1 MPTGQAERLMPTL
14 RRVVMARQSAART
27 DGELLS
33 AFVQNAGGTEHP
45 CEGARS
51 PEAADA
57 FAELVRRHGAMV
69 LGVCRRVAGDYTT
82 ADDAF
87 QATFLV
93 LARRAASVRPRERV
107 GSWLYGVAYR
117 TALKARMVLA
127 RRRSREKQ
135 VDVMPEPTAPS
146 AVPAWSDLQIVID
159 EELARLPD
167 KFRLPVVLCD
177 LEGRPQRE
185 VAKHLNVPA
194 ATLAT
199 RLAAARRTLAARLTR
214 RGVALSGGALAGLL
228 GQHASASAVPYTL
241 ATGVVRAVELGA
253 AQGTLNSLV
262 SAQAVHLSEGVIRMM
277 MIAKLKA
284 VAVLAAVALA
294 LTTGLGVGL
303 VPAAAGDRPVATNEP
318 NAAKAIPVTA
328 ESIDEYVAERL
339 KNIRAEEPGLDDP
352 TFLRRLSLD
361 VRGTVPTEVETW
373 FFVSDGDEDKRAK
386 VVEWITDDEAK
397 RAAIAKKLGVPIER
411 VRVVRARVVT
421 DDVKGVSVAEVVEV
435 PDVTTAKVIET
446 LSLTTDGKKL
456 MVSDDA
462 KVVWGDKVVTN
473 KDSRIN
479 RTVVRVADEKSAKK
493 DDHLGIWSE
502 VIVGSKPAK
511 DTFFQSWT
519 ATSGDKDVFLTWAS
533 DGKQGGDKFTTT
545 VDLFVATPDNTDTEF
560 LKRVLT
566 DARGNGPTALELKYF
581 TEDKDPKKREKL
593 IDTLLKEPAVQ
604 KKLGDEWKKKMLAL
618 KSSNQKGQVEFF
630 YLVTPDHVIPEG
642 KKQNLVVPL
651 ELTPTKPFVV
661 PLPPTTPKVPKPPV
675 PPVPPAP
682 SAKPFIVPDAPAA
695 PAKPATPKTPAAP
708 KAPQS
713 DRLEKLV
720 GELIAAQK
728 SDEAILEAITLA
740 TLSRLPTDA
749 EKKLVLAVAGTAG
762 DRKTAWVA
770 VARALAGADVKKVDV
785 VVPKFRVELVDP
797 AAPPAP
803 PVPPAKP

>member
-33 AFVQNAGGTEHP
+33 AFVQNAGATEYPH
-45 CEGARS
+45 EGARS

-167 KFRLPVVLCD
+167 KLRLPVVLCD

-199 RLAAARRTLAARLTR
+199 RLASARRTLAARLTR

-228 GQHASASAVPYTL
+228 EQHASASAVPHTL
-241 ATGVVRAVELGA
+241 ATGVVRAVESGA
-253 AQGTLNSLV
+253 TQGALNSLV

-303 VPAAAGDRPVATNEP
+303 VPAAAGDQPATTNEP
-318 NAAKAIPVTA
+318 NATKKAPVTT
-328 ESIDEYVAERL
+328 ESVNEYVAERL
-339 KNIRAEEPGLDDP
+339 KNIRAEEPSLDDP

-361 VRGTVPTEVETW
+361 VRGTVPTDVETW

-386 VVEWITDDEAK
+386 VVEWITDDDAK

-411 VRVVRARVVT
+411 VRVVRARLVT
-421 DDVKGVSVAEVVEV
+421 DDVKGVDVSVAEVVDV
-435 PDVTTAKVIET
+435 PVVTTTKVIET
-446 LSLTTDGKKL
+446 LNFTPDGKKQV
-456 MVSDDA
+456 VSDEV
-462 KVVWGDKVVTN
+462 KIVRGDKVVIE
-473 KDSRIN
+473 KDARVN
-479 RTVVRVADEKSAKK
+479 RAVVRVTDEKTAKK
-493 DDHLGIWSE
+493 DDHLGVWSE
-502 VIVGSKPAK
+502 AVVGSKPAK

-533 DGKQGGDKFTTT
+533 DGKPSGDKFTTT
-545 VDLFVATPDNTDTEF
+545 VDLFVATPDNTDAEF

-566 DARGNGPTALELKYF
+566 DVRGNGPTALELKYF

-593 IDTLLKEPAVQ
+593 IDTLLKDPAVQ

-618 KSSNQKGQVEFF
+618 KSSNQKSQVEFF

-642 KKQNLVVPL
+642 KNQNRVVPL
-651 ELTPTKPFVV
+651 ELTPAKPFVV
-661 PLPPTTPKVPKPPV
+661 PLPPTTPKVPKPP
-675 PPVPPAP
+675 AP
-682 SAKPFIVPDAPAA
+682 SAKPFVVPDAPAV

-708 KAPQS
+708 KTPQS

-749 EKKLVLAVAGTAG
+749 EKKLVLAVASTAG

-770 VARALAGADVKKVDV
+770 VARALAGTDVKKVDV
-785 VVPKFRVELVDP
+785 IVPQFRVELVNP